1 MEVKKAKEPPH
12 AVYEKARLEA
22 PYLAADARRVRIGV
36 EEHLGTSQQAVQLPL
51 IDAEEEKAVRLVADI
66 DQLEQVY
73 KGNQFVLK
81 C

>member
-1 MEVKKAKEPPH
+1 M
-12 AVYEKARLEA
+12 
-22 PYLAADARRVRIGV
+22 

-73 KGNQFVLK
+73 ERDQLFIERQPQQLLREELVAS
-81 C
+81 